1 MLFCSTL
8 PSQAEIESLPAF
20 PRDKLNLHKL
30 LGSGAFGEVYEGTAV
45 DILADGSGES
55 KVAVKVIAAMHSS
68 GNRVGWAE
76 GFGSEVKPQKQVL
89 TDLGIFLQYFLQVTQ
104 GWAYLLVMIAKCVF

>member
-1 MLFCSTL
+1 M
-8 PSQAEIESLPAF
+8 
-20 PRDKLNLHKL
+20 
-30 LGSGAFGEVYEGTAV
+30 YEGTAV